1 MWVKE
6 IKEECERSLVI
17 HFFLCA
23 ILKKKKHFSD
33 LSAKLQIEKAVMKW
47 FSAFQINVS
56 MDMRK
61 KLVFFPVENNSALD
75 SSYTCYMLSSI

>member
-1 MWVKE
+1 MWEKLGNTFFSVY
-6 IKEECERSLVI
+6 
-17 HFFLCA
+17 HFE
-23 ILKKKKHFSD
+23 KKKKHFSD
-33 LSAKLQIEKAVMKW
+33 LSAKLQIEKSVMKW

-61 KLVFFPVENNSALD
+61 KLVFFPMENNSALD